1 MSTRSILVSY
11 AGYPYTFSS
20 LMPDNG
26 LASLAGA
33 LLRAG
38 HETLILD
45 YGTVDNI
52 RRMMPEEV
60 SAEARRIFASVA
72 LKLEDGKKLD
82 QDDVQAMGV
91 LDRKLE
97 ALGEDRCTEIAEE
110 MCNEIERRRPH
121 FVGFKLW
128 NGDGFWGS
136 IRIANEIR
144 KRYKSVSLFA
154 GGPHVDVFMENIYR
168 ATDVFDCLAYGE
180 GEETILQLCE
190 FVEGKRPLRDVDNII
205 FRNGSGAI
213 QTNACKRISD
223 LNTLPFPCY
232 DEAVYPSMK
241 GDQKIKIL
249 VLDESRGCRY
259 SCYFCIHP
267 VKSGHG
273 IRCKSAE
280 RVVDEM
286 HRALRQT
293 GVRAFRYAGSSTPP
307 SLAKEIAER
316 ILRDKLDVEYTGFG
330 NFIDAVPEDYP
341 ILARSGCR
349 SLAFGMES
357 GSERILKEAMGKPI
371 KLQKMRGTF
380 EAARKAGIY
389 TVVAVI
395 FPAPSETKETEAE
408 TMAVLHDVGPDC
420 VAVLSPLVFP
430 GTKWATEKER
440 FGFAFDPEEYVDAA
454 MRYKAKLLF
463 PMAFWDDLPY
473 KLDGR
478 SFREIMNETARLNE
492 AVEGQGIL
500 TSLTDDFPLM
510 AELGGYG
517 GEERKLRDL
526 ARFWF
531 FAGDAKSINEFVQNL
546 NANATLPNGSTMPEG
561 RRVQY
566 PACGGQLTSKE

>member
-11 AGYPYTFSS
+11 AGYPYTFNS

-38 HETLILD
+38 HEVVVRD

-52 RRMMPEEV
+52 RRMMPEEI
-60 SAEARRIFASVA
+60 SKEAGRIFASVA
-72 LKLEDGKKLD
+72 LKLENGESLD
-82 QDDVQAMGV
+82 QDDVQAVGV
-91 LDRKLE
+91 LDQKLE
-97 ALGEDRCTEIAEE
+97 SLGESRTLEIAEE
-110 MCNEIERRRPH
+110 ICDEITRLKPH

-128 NGDGFWGS
+128 NGDGFSGS
-136 IRIANEIR
+136 IRIAKEIR

-154 GGPHVDVFMENIYR
+154 GGPHVDVFMGNIYR
-168 ATDVFDCLAYGE
+168 TTDVFDCLAYGE

-190 FVEGKRPLRDVDNII
+190 FVEGKRALGEVDNII
-205 FRNGSGAI
+205 FRNGSGGVE
-213 QTNACKRISD
+213 TTPCRRIPD
-223 LNTLPFPCY
+223 LNLLPFPCY

-241 GDQKIKIL
+241 GNQKIKIL

-273 IRCKSAE
+273 MRCKSAE
-280 RVVDEM
+280 RVVEEM
-286 HRALRQT
+286 RRVHNHF
-293 GVRAFRYAGSSTPP
+293 GIRAFRYAGSSTPP

-316 ILRDKLDVEYTGFG
+316 ILRDNLDVEYTGFG

-341 ILARSGCR
+341 LLAKSGCR
-349 SLAFGMES
+349 SLAFGLES
-357 GSERILKEAMGKPI
+357 GSERILKDAMGKPI
-371 KLQKMRGTF
+371 ELQKMRRTF

-395 FPAPSETKETEAE
+395 FPAPFETRETEAE
-408 TMAVLHDVGPDC
+408 TIAVLRDVRPDC

-440 FGFAFDPEEYVDAA
+440 FGFSFDPEEYVGAA
-454 MRYKAKLLF
+454 ITYKAKLLF

-473 KLDGR
+473 SLDGR
-478 SFREIMNETARLNE
+478 SFRGILNETARVNE
-492 AVEGQGIL
+492 ILERQGIL

-510 AELGGYG
+510 AKLGGYG
-517 GEERKLRDL
+517 GEERELRDL
-526 ARFWF
+526 ARLWF
-531 FAGDAKSINEFVQNL
+531 FAGDAESIQGFVQNG
-546 NANATLPNGSTMPEG
+546 NANATFANASTTPEG
-561 RRVQY
+561 KRVQH
-566 PACGGQLTSKE
+566 PACGRQIASKE